1 MRGFSLLWTTLAALA
16 TGQALAQ
23 SPRVLLDTDR
33 GPLLLELDQ
42 ARAPNTVANFLRYV
56 DAGRFNDTLIHRVA
70 KDFVVQGG
78 GFKADTTAIARFET
92 IASERNNGLSNTA
105 GTVAMGLVGTPPNV
119 NSASSDFFI
128 NTGNNATLLNPN
140 FTVFGRVVFGQ
151 KTLSTINGTTV
162 FQNSEDPVRIPYIT
176 RAVRVA
182 AGAFPILP
190 LHTGSWYD
198 PANAGKGFVLEVS
211 QASGSETGPLVIV
224 SWYDFHEGK
233 QIWLYGL
240 KNFNWGDSS
249 VEVPVQISTGAQ
261 FGSAF
266 NPSQIIANANWGKI
280 TVRFTGCDAGSFTY
294 TSIYGNG
301 TFPVRSL
308 TLPTDKSC
316 AGQ

>member
-1 MRGFSLLWTTLAALA
+1 MRGFSLLMTTLAALA

-78 GFKADTTAIARFET
+78 GFKADTTAITRFET
-92 IASERNNGLSNTA
+92 IASERNNGLSNTF
-105 GTVAMGLVGTPPNV
+105 GTIAMGLVGTPPNV

-266 NPSQIIANANWGKI
+266 NANQIIANANWGKI
-280 TVRFTGCDAGSFTY
+280 TVRFSGCDAGSFTY